1 MDQNAPIGDAIA
13 GNGIGQ
19 KLRLRRKMRGLSLSD
34 VATRASVSIGLLS
47 QIERGLTMP
56 SVKSMGAICAALDM
70 PVSWLFATEPHENA
84 ADSDIVVRHPYRRR
98 LDLGSHG
105 MIKELLTPDACPDIQ
120 MMRFVIQPE
129 GHSGEP
135 YRNQQGGKCGIVLRG
150 CLGLEIDGRVL
161 RIEAQDSFAFPAT
174 SLIRFWA
181 NDGQECEVLWIVA
194 PAVY

>member
-1 MDQNAPIGDAIA
+1 MSDETLPTDEIA
-13 GNGIGQ
+13 AGAIGQ
-19 KLRLRRKMRGLSLSD
+19 KLRLRRKMRGLSLAD
-34 VATRASVSIGLLS
+34 VAGRANVSVGLLS

-56 SVKSMGAICAALDM
+56 SVKSMKAICGALDM
-70 PVSWLFATEPHENA
+70 PVSWLFVTEPHEDS
-84 ADSDIVVRHPYRRR
+84 ADADIVVRQHHRRR

-120 MMRFVIQPE
+120 MMRFIIQPG

-135 YRNQQGGKCGIVLRG
+135 YRNQEGGKCGIVLRG
-150 CLGLEIDGRVL
+150 CLGLDVGGRTM

-174 SLIRFWA
+174 ALIRFWA
-181 NDGQECEVLWIVA
+181 EGDEDCEVLWIVA